1 MTTTLTPHD
10 PVRALLGRPLVTV
23 AANDSLRVA
32 AETLSQELVG
42 AGMVLDAQTPALLS
56 ERDVVAGIAVGADPD
71 TAFVDYVMTDYV
83 VTVNTDDSIL
93 DAVDRMLM
101 NEVRHLPVEDGGNV
115 VGIVSER
122 DLLAVLANHA
132 HASRSGDGAFL

>member
-1 MTTTLTPHD
+1 MTATPAPHD

-23 AANDSLRVA
+23 AANDSLRSA
-32 AETLSQELVG
+32 SETLSQELVG
-42 AGMVLDAQTPALLS
+42 AVMVRDATTPSLLS

-71 TAFVDYVMTDYV
+71 TALVDYVMTDYV
-83 VTVNTDDSIL
+83 VTVNIGDSIL

-101 NEVRHLPVEDGGNV
+101 NEVRHLPVEDDGKV
-115 VGIVSER
+115 VAVISER

-132 HASRSGDGAFL
+132 HATGSDRGAFS